1 MLRSFNT
8 KPHVGYWKLV
18 WKMLT
23 HLQLML
29 QYLDMNFTQ
38 LLTNSQ
44 LQLYKNDETD
54 FSVCFVSVPSFWD
67 CRPEKDL
74 FLQLDEIF
82 ENNR

>member
-1 MLRSFNT
+1 MLGSFNT

-29 QYLDMNFTQ
+29 QYLDMNFT
-38 LLTNSQ
+38 NSQ
-44 LQLYKNDETD
+44 LQLYENDETD
-54 FSVCFVSVPSFWD
+54 FSVCFVSVPSFWE